1 VTGIPVRELFGVL
14 EAAER
19 WLAATG
25 HPDWRAAI
33 LSERALTH
41 RMLGETDAAVAAA
54 EEALA
59 VATQHPDAPGY
70 TLNNHRYQ
78 LGDILRDARRAAEA
92 APHYQAILTDPDAT
106 PWERRAAH
114 EGLAWCAGGRRPGC
128 CPPGGPHRGAA
139 GRIAG
144 PATPQNAA
152 GGSPTLRSRRLEAG
166 IQVHDR
172 SHGTFARPAPSG
184 AVPRSRRRRTSL
196 AVRAQ

>member
-1 VTGIPVRELFGVL
+1 VRELFGVL

-41 RMLGETDAAVAAA
+41 RMLGETNAAVAAA

-70 TLNNHRYQ
+70 TLNSHRYQ

-92 APHYQAILTDPDAT
+92 APHYQAILADPDAT

-114 EGLAWCAGGRRPGC
+114 EGLAWCAL
-128 CPPGGPHRGAA
+128 AA
-139 GRIAG
+139 GDPDTACR
-144 PATPQNAA
+144 
-152 GGSPTLRSRRLEAG
+152 EA
-166 IQVHDR
+166 R
-172 SHGTFARPAPSG
+172 T
-184 AVPRSRRRRTSL
+184 AVLLAESLDPRRRRTPP
-196 AVRAQ
+196 AAHRR